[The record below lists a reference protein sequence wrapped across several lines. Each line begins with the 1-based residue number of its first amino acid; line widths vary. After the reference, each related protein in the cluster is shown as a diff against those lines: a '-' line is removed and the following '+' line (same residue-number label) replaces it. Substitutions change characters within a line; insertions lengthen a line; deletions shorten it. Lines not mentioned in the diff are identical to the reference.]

1 MIRAA
6 LFAAR
11 CRCRCSSRGR
21 KPWRER
27 PRRARSQWSC
37 ARHEWVAHA
46 MAAAVHRNVSPGL
59 QRAGAPRRLGW
70 MSAAEAS
77 GNPGESEQQCTPSQG
92 QEIHIVLS
100 TLTTVIHPEDFVHLH
115 LGSMFLDHVKSYSRT
130 ISVMRRMTTAI
141 TSSMLALCS
150 AACKA
155 LRFASTAHA
164 RGLRALTLPPRSRIK
179 GDYVMAGRVNTERST
194 KSGA

>member
-1 MIRAA
+1 
-6 LFAAR
+6 
-11 CRCRCSSRGR
+11 
-21 KPWRER
+21 
-27 PRRARSQWSC
+27 
-37 ARHEWVAHA
+37 
-46 MAAAVHRNVSPGL
+46 
-59 QRAGAPRRLGW
+59 
-70 MSAAEAS
+70 
-77 GNPGESEQQCTPSQG
+77 
-92 QEIHIVLS
+92 
-100 TLTTVIHPEDFVHLH
+100 VIHPEDFVHP
-115 LGSMFLDHVKSYSRT
+115 GSMFLDHVKSYSRT

>member
-1 MIRAA
+1 
-6 LFAAR
+6 
-11 CRCRCSSRGR
+11 
-21 KPWRER
+21 
-27 PRRARSQWSC
+27 
-37 ARHEWVAHA
+37 

-155 LRFASTAHA
+155 LRFASTAHP
-164 RGLRALTLPPRSRIK
+164 RGLRALTPTSAQP
-179 GDYVMAGRVNTERST
+179 DEGRLRDGRARERRT
-194 KSGA
+194 INEIGGLT